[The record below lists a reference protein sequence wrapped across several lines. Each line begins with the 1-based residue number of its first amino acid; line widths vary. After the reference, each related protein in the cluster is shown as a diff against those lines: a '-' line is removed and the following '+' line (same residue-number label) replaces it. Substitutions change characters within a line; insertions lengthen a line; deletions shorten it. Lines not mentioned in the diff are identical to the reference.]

1 MGNGATGTF
10 TTKIPGTYAF
20 SFSGQTG
27 YQRTMHFHISVYKNT
42 GHFLYISDYNDAAD
56 INNISFNWLMT
67 LSVGD
72 TVYIKVP
79 KGHYLYAGSDYH
91 LSFSGFLIKSEE

>member
-1 MGNGATGTF
+1 MDGATGIF

-27 YQRTMHFHISVYKNT
+27 YEKFMNLHLSVYKNT
-42 GHFLYISDYNDAAD
+42 VHFLYISDYSEKEDF
-56 INNISFNWLMT
+56 NNISFNWLMT

-79 KGHYLYAGSDYH
+79 YGHYLYAGSDYH